1 MRRGKLNA
9 VILGAAALAVLAGV
23 YAGVAGRRERIPA
36 TTISP
41 EAIAQLFETRLDDS
55 TGKSRHL
62 VQWRGQTLVV
72 NFWATWCEPCRD
84 EMPALSRLN
93 ERFSP
98 NGVNFIGIALDT
110 PSNVAQF
117 AKKMAISY
125 PLLIAG
131 PEGIELSQ
139 ALGNKHSALPYTVV
153 LGPRGD
159 VLLTRLGRVSEAEL
173 TTILQDPAR
182 P

>member
-1 MRRGKLNA
+1 MRRGKLNIL
-9 VILGAAALAVLAGV
+9 ILGVTTIAILAGV
-23 YAGVAGRRERIPA
+23 YAGIAKRGERMPVA
-36 TTISP
+36 TISP
-41 EAIAQLFETRLDDS
+41 EAVAHLFATRLDDS
-55 TGKSRHL
+55 AGRPRDF
-62 VQWRGQTLVV
+62 VQWRGKTLVV

-110 PSNVAQF
+110 PGNVAQF
-117 AKKMAISY
+117 AKNLAISY

-139 ALGNKHSALPYTVV
+139 ELGNTHSALPYTVV
-153 LGPRGD
+153 LGPRD
-159 VLLTRLGRVSEAEL
+159 EVLLTRLGRVSEAEL
-173 TTILQDPAR
+173 ATVLLDSTR

>member
-1 MRRGKLNA
+1 MKSDKRNVLILA
-9 VILGAAALAVLAGV
+9 VVTIAVLAGV
-23 YAGVAGRRERIPA
+23 YAGIAGRGERTQA
-36 TTISP
+36 TTITSTST
-41 EAIAQLFETRLDDS
+41 ARLFATRLSDS
-55 TGKSRHL
+55 TGKVQDL
-62 VQWRGQTLVV
+62 AQWRGQTLVL

-98 NGVNFIGIALDT
+98 KGVNFVGIALDT
-110 PSNVAQF
+110 PDNVADF
-117 AKKMAISY
+117 AKKLAVSY

-139 ALGNKHSALPYTVV
+139 DLGNTRSALPYTVV

-159 VLLTRLGRVSEAEL
+159 ALLTRLGRVSETEL
-173 TTILQDPAR
+173 AALLQKPAG

>member
-1 MRRGKLNA
+1 MRRGVLDKLIWGVA
-9 VILGAAALAVLAGV
+9 VVAVAAGV
-23 YAGVAGRRERIPA
+23 YAGLAGRGERTPA
-36 TTISP
+36 ATISP
-41 EAIAQLFETRLDDS
+41 DAVAQLFATRFDDS
-55 TGKSRHL
+55 AGKPQDL
-62 VQWRGQTLVV
+62 AQWRGKTLVV

-93 ERFSP
+93 EGFSP
-98 NGVNFIGIALDT
+98 NGVNFVGIALDT
-110 PSNVAQF
+110 SANVANF
-117 AKKMAISY
+117 AKKLAVNY

-139 ALGNKHSALPYTVV
+139 SLGNTKSALPYTVV

-159 VLLTRLGRVSEAEL
+159 VLLTRLGRVSEPEL
-173 TTILQDPAR
+173 ATVLQKSIR